1 MNPIARVERVCSR
14 FVEDAF
20 ARVFPSELEPAQ
32 VARKLVA
39 VMQAT
44 PGELYLVRVHPTDYA
59 RFDADRDFLEAR
71 WSALLREALPVTRS
85 PETPRAL
92 LHADARVVAGS
103 VVIEAVSDDRGA
115 TYLLERADGRQ
126 ILLRDGLRLG
136 RAPDNDLVLPDR
148 RVSRRHARIA
158 ADDGAAASGGFFIE
172 DVGSSNGTFVDGRRV
187 TRAFLDPGAT
197 ITLGDTRLTVVQHLA
212 G

>member
-1 MNPIARVERVCSR
+1 MNPIARVERVCAR

-44 PGELYLVRVHPTDYA
+44 PGELYLVRVHPADYA

-71 WSALLREALPVTRS
+71 WSALLREALPAARS

-92 LHADARVVAGS
+92 LHEDARVVAGS

-136 RAPDNDLVLPDR
+136 RAPDNDVVLADR

-158 ADDGAAASGGFFIE
+158 ADDAAAAAGFFIE
-172 DVGSSNGTFVDGRRV
+172 DLGSSNGTFVDGRRV
-187 TRAFLDPGAT
+187 TRAPLDRGAT
-197 ITLGDTRLTVVQHLA
+197 ITLGDTQLTVVHHVA